1 MSHFRDQGVHSLYG
15 STELQV
21 VMFDTAGLLPFRWSK
36 WQVQPATRA
45 TYRRHQK
52 QQDWQLLGLWSISSA
67 ITSSRGDVLW
77 RTRGRRGRQINRQLI
92 QVYRRYQ
99 TAALSIQQAPNFLR
113 RGWDPQS
120 MPTDFTMTGLTGS
133 SVWFSQI
140 LWLNNSVIHVLSA
153 LKAPIPSFKSLP
165 FGQGTLFFSHAVP
178 LPLFCCIQL
187 FINPRRPRQLSHPLF
202 SAHLLGLSFPFF
214 PPAPCLAQGPYSQIG
229 LHWRDK
235 CSANALKH
243 VQ

>member
-1 MSHFRDQGVHSLYG
+1 MHPEPLTGDI
-15 STELQV
+15 
-21 VMFDTAGLLPFRWSK
+21 K
-36 WQVQPATRA
+36 
-45 TYRRHQK
+45 K

-67 ITSSRGDVLW
+67 ITSSKGDVLW
-77 RTRGRRGRQINRQLI
+77 RTSGRRGRQINRQLI

-99 TAALSIQQAPNFLR
+99 TAALSIQQAPNFFR

-120 MPTDFTMTGLTGS
+120 TPADFTMTGLTAS

-165 FGQGTLFFSHAVP
+165 FGQGILFFLPYSYAFP
-178 LPLFCCIQL
+178 LLLHSVVHQSL
-187 FINPRRPRQLSHPLF
+187 HPRQLSHPPF

-214 PPAPCLAQGPYSQIG
+214 PSASCLGPRP
-229 LHWRDK
+229 L
-235 CSANALKH
+235 
-243 VQ
+243 